1 MKAETGIVLPQK
13 GNRKPAAAKTA
24 CREALSPVVYRV
36 RPPDIT
42 PEVGYL
48 QRRTNVGLSDI
59 VKDSHYVTYA
69 ELCKSDMILRDFLAI
84 DRTVLANQNTFLA
97 YLRTALTLFVAGL
110 TFVRFFDHSVVE
122 IIGWIFVPLGVGTFA
137 VGLIRYNRLRRVL
150 KMIQTPPPGS
160 GSSTSQ

>member
-1 MKAETGIVLPQK
+1 MRIIIIGQAAFGEKVLQVLSKK
-13 GNRKPAAAKTA
+13 G
-24 CREALSPVVYRV
+24 EEVVGAYT
-36 RPPDIT
+36 PPDI
-42 PEVGYL
+42 PG
-48 QRRTNVGLSDI
+48 RTNPFKELAVQLGIPIHLKSLS
-59 VKDSHYVTYA
+59 VA
-69 ELCKSDMILRDFLAI
+69 LCKSDMILRDFLAI

-137 VGLIRYNRLRRVL
+137 VGLLRYNRLRRVL

-160 GSSTSQ
+160 GPSASQ